1 LAGGHALAAR
11 EGEAGALSVEQL
23 KAMQQA
29 LNEMGF
35 DAGTPDGL
43 LDPHTQTVIRVY
55 QALHQLPVDGYPAPS
70 VLAHVE
76 QSHAAAAAAGKLTL
90 APAPTFAEPSG
101 LP

>member
-1 LAGGHALAAR
+1 
-11 EGEAGALSVEQL
+11 
-23 KAMQQA
+23 
-29 LNEMGF
+29 
-35 DAGTPDGL
+35 
-43 LDPHTQTVIRVY
+43 
-55 QALHQLPVDGYPAPS
+55 